1 MPILPS
7 GPHKAHSL
15 IHIIREQPSQIFFR
29 GRDIPISALIKQ
41 FPVVFTE
48 WLQSASMPGSQTP
61 PSPPSF
67 FKVSFIIIII
77 AIINGGLVANSDAQ
91 TAEKSGQ
98 ESTT

>member
-15 IHIIREQPSQIFFR
+15 IHIIREQPSQKIFR
-29 GRDIPISALIKQ
+29 GSDILISALIKQ

-61 PSPPSF
+61 PSPTIF
-67 FKVSFIIIII
+67 
-77 AIINGGLVANSDAQ
+77 
-91 TAEKSGQ
+91 
-98 ESTT
+98 